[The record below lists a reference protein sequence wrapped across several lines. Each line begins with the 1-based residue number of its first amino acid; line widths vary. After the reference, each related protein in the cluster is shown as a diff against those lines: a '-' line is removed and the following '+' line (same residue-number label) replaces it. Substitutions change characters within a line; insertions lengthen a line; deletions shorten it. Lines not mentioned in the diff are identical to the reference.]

1 MSLFS
6 CTPSQ
11 LADVQALVG
20 DNGKAATIC
29 RQHDVAAQGP
39 QAAVLRYLAT
49 AQQVPKENGSS
60 INILFILTSAYLVF
74 IMQAGFASKC
84 ILC

>member
-1 MSLFS
+1 MFS

-11 LADVQALVG
+11 LAAVQALVG

-39 QAAVLRYLAT
+39 QAAVLRYLVT
-49 AQQVPKENGSS
+49 SQQVPKEQSGISVNV
-60 INILFILTSAYLVF
+60 LFILTSAYLVF

-84 ILC
+84 VLC